1 MLLSCNK
8 CDIMKEQLIKYIK
21 EVVGFQMLI
30 HQLSTAIKGKLP
42 LYLRDEYQ
50 WFEAELEDKKCLF
63 AVVNTENFG
72 GISQFG
78 KHFQKVK
85 EITEMPVVAVFDYL
99 EAYNRKRLIEKKI
112 AFVVP
117 DKQLYIPEFIIDL
130 REYSI
135 AAKKKKGALNPLAQQ
150 ILLLFILDK
159 ENKFEIEQLTFKS
172 LAALFG
178 TNPMGI
184 TRAVESLKNQELI
197 EIIGDKEKTIH
208 FIADKRN
215 LWLMAKKHRI
225 FINPV
230 QIRVFVDE
238 LPQNIN
244 LLHAYDNALTEYTD
258 INPVRQEYYA
268 IEKGMFQAL
277 KKTNALIN
285 ENTYEGRFC
294 FEVWKYNPMTINK
307 LLFENNQTVD
317 PLSLLLC
324 YDDNYDERVEMAME
338 QIERDFIW

>member
-1 MLLSCNK
+1 MLLCNK
-8 CDIMKEQLIKYIK
+8 YDIMKEQLIQYIK

-30 HQLSTAIKGKLP
+30 NPLNADLKGKLP

-63 AVVNTENFG
+63 AVVNNENAG
-72 GISQFG
+72 GISQLG

-117 DKQLYIPEFIIDL
+117 EKQLYIPEFIIDL

-135 AAKKKKGALNPLAQQ
+135 ATKKKKGALNPLAQQ

-159 ENKFEIEQLTFKS
+159 VNKLEVEQLTFKR
-172 LAALFG
+172 LAELLG

-197 EIIGDKEKTIH
+197 DIIGDKEKTIH
-208 FIADKRN
+208 FIASKRN

-230 QIRVFVDE
+230 QKRVFVDE

-244 LLHAYDNALTEYTD
+244 LLRAYDNALTEYTD
-258 INPVRQEYYA
+258 INPARQEYYA
-268 IEKGMFQAL
+268 IDKGMFQAL

-285 ENTYEGRFC
+285 ENSYEGRYC

-338 QIERDFIW
+338 QIENKYLW